1 MFLGD
6 FCKLEATFPATFGFS
21 GPWRPPPALS
31 STLATFSCF
40 TFARLFHHSFT
51 ASATVLS
58 GHFLPTG
65 VFYLALILHILAHFC
80 LPSQSCPFRLTH
92 GLELLIYK
100 TIGLPIAPQW
110 ATKYRAS
117 KLFNKFQSTYAWLKT
132 IKRLWTILINKYC
145 LKLLQ
150 RNCFLS
156 IHQS

>member
-31 STLATFSCF
+31 STLATFGCF

-58 GHFLPTG
+58 GCFLPTG

-117 KLFNKFQSTYAWLKT
+117 KLFNKFQPTYAWLKT
-132 IKRLWTILINKYC
+132 IKDFEQDLLINTA
-145 LKLLQ
+145 
-150 RNCFLS
+150 
-156 IHQS
+156 